1 MLNKKCIAAVM
12 IAMTAVGCGSR
23 ITQPPVLETS
33 LVGTVDPNSE
43 KVPYVD
49 PSLPAGD
56 LQAATEEERKA
67 FMKRQQEKMQEQQT
81 QVDDMRRQKF
91 YDDYY
96 RSRYP
101 SGNQ

>member
-1 MLNKKCIAAVM
+1 MLHKNCIAGAILGM
-12 IAMTAVGCGSR
+12 MLVGCGSR

-33 LVGTVDPNSE
+33 LVATIDPDAE
-43 KVPYVD
+43 KPPYVD

-56 LQAATEEERKA
+56 LAAATDEERQA
-67 FMKRQQEKMQEQQT
+67 FLKRQQEKLEEQQR
-81 QVDDMRRQKF
+81 QVEDMRRQKF